1 MRMKSALKNLPDV
14 ELSWDEALSGHTT
27 FRVGGPVR
35 CLARPR
41 NERALSILL
50 GQLRELD
57 LPVIVLG
64 AGSNILPP
72 DQGLDAVAIKLNVC
86 CGGILRLGEAQDGGS
101 LIYAGAGTALRDVIR
116 YCVRNELEGL
126 ETLAG
131 IPGTVGGALIMNAG
145 TALGTIYDGLIHI
158 DVLDSNGVRRQVS
171 REDLRPSYRFMGITE
186 GSTVIGGCF
195 KVRQGSSAELR
206 ARIKEIMD
214 RRKKNQPLNFPSAGS
229 IFKNPPGNSAW
240 QLIEKA
246 GLKGFR
252 VGGAEISKK
261 HANWIINRGNASS
274 ADILE
279 VIGKIE
285 KEIFGNF
292 GVRLERE
299 IRILGAS

>member
-1 MRMKSALKNLPDV
+1 MRFRSLLKDLPEV
-14 ELSWDEALSGHTT
+14 EFSWDEPLSGHTT

-41 NERALSILL
+41 NERALSVLL
-50 GQLRELD
+50 GQLRECD
-57 LPVIVLG
+57 LPLIVLG

-72 DQGLDAVAIKLNVC
+72 DQGLDVVAIKLNIC
-86 CGGILRLGEAQDGGS
+86 SSRILRQGEDHGGET
-101 LIYAGAGTALRDVIR
+101 LIYAGAGTTLRDVIR

-131 IPGTVGGALIMNAG
+131 IPGTIGGALIMNAG
-145 TALGTIYDGLIHI
+145 TSLGTIFDCLTHI
-158 DVLDSNGVRRQVS
+158 DLFDSMGIRRQVP
-171 REDLRPSYRFMGITE
+171 RDELKPSYRSMGIPE
-186 GSTVIGGCF
+186 GSTVIGGSF
-195 KVRQGSSAELR
+195 RVRKGSSEDLR
-206 ARIKEIMD
+206 ARIREIVD
-214 RRKKNQPLNFPSAGS
+214 RRKKNQPLNFASAGS
-229 IFKNPPGNSAW
+229 IFKNPPEISAW

-261 HANWIINRGNASS
+261 HANWIINRGTASS

-279 VIGKIE
+279 VIRKIE

-299 IRILGAS
+299 IRILGQS